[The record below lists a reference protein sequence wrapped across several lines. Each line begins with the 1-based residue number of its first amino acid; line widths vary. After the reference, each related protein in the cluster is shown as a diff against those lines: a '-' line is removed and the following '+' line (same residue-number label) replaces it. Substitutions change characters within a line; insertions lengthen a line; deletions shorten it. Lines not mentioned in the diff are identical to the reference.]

1 MNVTTKGVR
10 GKMAKGILGTKLG
23 MTQIFTDE
31 GHTIP
36 VTVIEAG
43 PCVVVQ
49 KKTKDKDGYAAIQL
63 GYGNIRER
71 LINKPEMG
79 HFKRGK
85 VSAKRYLREIRST
98 EDLPHEVGSEIKVDE
113 FSAGDRVDIVGT
125 SIGKGFAGA
134 IKRWNFRRG
143 PMSHGSMYH
152 RRPGALGA
160 TGLARVLKGRK
171 LPGRLGGER
180 VTIQNLEVVR
190 VDPERNLLLVKGSVP
205 GRRGSLLIIEEAV
218 KSQAAKN
225 KK

>member
-1 MNVTTKGVR
+1 
-10 GKMAKGILGTKLG
+10 
-23 MTQIFTDE
+23 MTQIFTDD
-31 GHTIP
+31 GHAIP

-49 KKTKDKDGYAAIQL
+49 KKAMEKDGYYAIQL
-63 GYGNIRER
+63 GFGDIRER
-71 LINKPEMG
+71 LVNKPDMG
-79 HFKRGK
+79 HFKRHK
-85 VSAKRYLREIRST
+85 VRPVRYLREFRAS
-98 EDLPHEVGSEIKVDE
+98 EDLPHEVGSEIKADI
-113 FSAGDRVDIVGT
+113 FSEGDLVDITGT

-160 TGLARVLKGRK
+160 TGPARVLKGRK

-180 VTIQNLEVVR
+180 VTIQNLKVVK
-190 VDPERNLLLVKGSVP
+190 VDPERNLMLVKGSVP
-205 GRRGSLLIIEEAV
+205 GRRGSLLIIREAV
-218 KSQAAKN
+218 KSRAAKN

>member
-1 MNVTTKGVR
+1 
-10 GKMAKGILGTKLG
+10 MAKGILGKKLG
-23 MTQIFTDE
+23 MTQIFTDD
-31 GHTIP
+31 GHAIP

-49 KKTKDKDGYAAIQL
+49 KKAMEKDGYYAIQL
-63 GYGNIRER
+63 GFGDIRER
-71 LINKPEMG
+71 LVNKPDMG
-79 HFKRGK
+79 HFKRHK
-85 VSAKRYLREIRST
+85 VRPVRYLREFRAS
-98 EDLPHEVGSEIKVDE
+98 EDLPHEVGSEIKADI
-113 FSAGDRVDIVGT
+113 FSEGDLVDITGM

-160 TGLARVLKGRK
+160 TGPARVLKGRK

-180 VTIQNLEVVR
+180 VTIQNLKVVK
-190 VDPERNLLLVKGSVP
+190 VDPERNLMLVKGSVP
-205 GRRGSLLIIEEAV
+205 GRRGSLLIIREAV
-218 KSQAAKN
+218 KSRAAKN

>member
-1 MNVTTKGVR
+1 MS
-10 GKMAKGILGTKLG
+10 
-23 MTQIFTDE
+23 
-31 GHTIP
+31 
-36 VTVIEAG
+36 
-43 PCVVVQ
+43 VVQ
-49 KKTKDKDGYAAIQL
+49 KKTIDKDGYAAIQL

-71 LINKPEMG
+71 LINKPEWATLSVV
-79 HFKRGK
+79 K
-85 VSAKRYLREIRST
+85 VQWPSVISEKFGPT

-113 FSAGDRVDIVGT
+113 FSAEIRVDIVGT

-218 KSQAAKN
+218 KSQAEKN

>member
-1 MNVTTKGVR
+1 
-10 GKMAKGILGTKLG
+10 MAKGILGKKLG

-43 PCVVVQ
+43 PSVVVQ
-49 KKTKDKDGYAAIQL
+49 RKTKDKDGYSAIQL
-63 GYGNIRER
+63 GYGDIRER
-71 LINKPEMG
+71 LVNQPEMG
-79 HFKRGK
+79 HFKRSK
-85 VSAKRYLREIRST
+85 VSPKRYLREIRVS
-98 EDLPHEVGSEIKVDE
+98 EDLPHEVGSEIKVDVFRE
-113 FSAGDRVDIVGT
+113 GDLVDVVGT
-125 SIGKGFAGA
+125 SIGKGFAGT

-152 RRPGALGA
+152 RRPGALSS
-160 TGLARVLKGRK
+160 TGIARVWKGRK

-190 VDPERNLLLVKGSVP
+190 VDPERNLMLVKGSVP
-205 GRRGSLLIIEEAV
+205 GRRGSLLVVQEAV
-218 KSQAAKN
+218 KSRTAKN

>member
-1 MNVTTKGVR
+1 
-10 GKMAKGILGTKLG
+10 MAKGILGKKLG
-23 MTQIFTDE
+23 MTQIFTDD
-31 GHTIP
+31 GHAIP

-49 KKTKDKDGYAAIQL
+49 KKAMEKDGYYAIQL
-63 GYGNIRER
+63 GFGDIRER
-71 LINKPEMG
+71 LVNKPDMG
-79 HFKRGK
+79 HFKRHK
-85 VSAKRYLREIRST
+85 VRPVRYLREFRAS
-98 EDLPHEVGSEIKVDE
+98 EDLPHEVGSEIKADI
-113 FSAGDRVDIVGT
+113 FSEGDLVDITGT

-160 TGLARVLKGRK
+160 TGPARVLKGRK

-180 VTIQNLEVVR
+180 VTIQNLKVVK
-190 VDPERNLLLVKGSVP
+190 VDPERNLMLVKGSVP
-205 GRRGSLLIIEEAV
+205 GRRGSLLIIREAV
-218 KSQAAKN
+218 KSRAAKN

>member
-1 MNVTTKGVR
+1 
-10 GKMAKGILGTKLG
+10 MAKGILGKKLG
-23 MTQIFTDE
+23 MTQVFTDE

-49 KKTKDKDGYAAIQL
+49 KKTVDKDGYSAIQL
-63 GYGNIRER
+63 GYGDIRER
-71 LINKPEMG
+71 LVNKPEMG
-79 HFKRGK
+79 HFKRSK
-85 VSAKRYLREIRST
+85 VSPKRYLREIRAS
-98 EDLPHEVGSEIKVDE
+98 EDLPHEVGSEIKVDVFQE
-113 FSAGDRVDIVGT
+113 GDRVDVVGT
-125 SIGKGFAGA
+125 SIGKGFAGG

-152 RRPGALGA
+152 RRPGSLGA

-190 VDPERNLLLVKGSVP
+190 VDPERNLMLVEGSVP
-205 GRRGSLLIIEEAV
+205 GRRGSLLIIKEAV
-218 KSQAAKN
+218 KSRAAKN

>member
-1 MNVTTKGVR
+1 
-10 GKMAKGILGTKLG
+10 MAKGILGKKLG
-23 MTQIFTDE
+23 MTQIFTDD
-31 GHTIP
+31 GHAIP

-49 KKTKDKDGYAAIQL
+49 KKAMEKDGYYAIQL
-63 GYGNIRER
+63 GFGDIRER
-71 LINKPEMG
+71 LVNKPDMG
-79 HFKRGK
+79 HFKRHK
-85 VSAKRYLREIRST
+85 VRPVRYLREFRAS
-98 EDLPHEVGSEIKVDE
+98 EDLPHEVGSEIKADI
-113 FSAGDRVDIVGT
+113 FSEGDLVDITGT

-160 TGLARVLKGRK
+160 TGPARVLKGRK

-180 VTIQNLEVVR
+180 VTIQNLKVVK
-190 VDPERNLLLVKGSVP
+190 VDPERNLILVKGSVP
-205 GRRGSLLIIEEAV
+205 GRRGSLLIIREAV
-218 KSQAAKN
+218 KSRAAKN